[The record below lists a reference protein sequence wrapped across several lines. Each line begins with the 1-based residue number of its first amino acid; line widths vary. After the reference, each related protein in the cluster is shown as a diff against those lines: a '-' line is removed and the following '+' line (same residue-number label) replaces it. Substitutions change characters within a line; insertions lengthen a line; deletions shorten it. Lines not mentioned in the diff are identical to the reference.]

1 MYPTPPPAAPHRD
14 FISVTLS
21 LGQSYDGSKSWRR
34 RSCWRKWKQLSRFQR
49 NVILFSLTFLTLCGL
64 LSYISVA
71 DQWRAANGRSAE
83 ERKMRPADPP
93 VLPAPQKADANP
105 ENFPG
110 VLPQVLRVN
119 DTWGR
124 HWGPSRRHFRTAC
137 GRILSLTTCVMFE
150 PHAPC
155 AGLTG

>member
-1 MYPTPPPAAPHRD
+1 GAECEGRRPRPLSEPGLLTPPVGGAARAASAAVMYPTPPPAAPHRD

-71 DQWRAANGRSAE
+71 DQWRAEDETSRSTRLASSSE
-83 ERKMRPADPP
+83 
-93 VLPAPQKADANP
+93 
-105 ENFPG
+105 
-110 VLPQVLRVN
+110 
-119 DTWGR
+119 
-124 HWGPSRRHFRTAC
+124 SRC
-137 GRILSLTTCVMFE
+137 
-150 PHAPC
+150 
-155 AGLTG
+155 